1 MLGLD
6 EMTHPSSPPPDPFDT
21 VFAEDDLPPTLRD
34 PSQTT
39 PADREPRS
47 TQWFTEAEL
56 LAKEAGAR
64 ESADAAERGRKA
76 VEDYVNGAILQGCS
90 DLFVETGGRK
100 AFAIVLSPR
109 MYKFASARMPD
120 VFAKGYVDLTI
131 GYSLMSAFDALFG
144 DGRDRT
150 ETIAVPIYLQVPCY
164 TSDLRMTAVMYSTL
178 EQMKADDAVMHAL
191 VAGAALANLG
201 LSAEAFEESRE

>member
-1 MLGLD
+1 
-6 EMTHPSSPPPDPFDT
+6 MTYSSSPPPDPFDI
-21 VFAEDDLPPTLRD
+21 VFAEDDLPPTQRD

-90 DLFVETGGRK
+90 DLFTESGGRK

-109 MYKFASARMPD
+109 MYKFAQARMPD

-131 GYSLMSAFDALFG
+131 GYSSMSAFEALFG
-144 DGRDRT
+144 GGRGQQT
-150 ETIAVPIYLQVPCY
+150 ETVTVPIYLQVPCY
-164 TSDLRMTAVMYSTL
+164 TSDLRMIAVMYSTL
-178 EQMKADDAVMHAL
+178 EKLKAEDAVMHAL
-191 VAGAALANLG
+191 TAGAALANLG
-201 LSAEAFEESRE
+201 LSAEAFEE